1 MGAYEEVELDDMEW
15 NEELQAYTYQCPCGD
30 LFQISLAELR
40 SGESIARCP
49 SCSLYL
55 HVTYDPV
62 RARCV
67 RTCVRAC
74 CWGHVPCMAMRL
86 HAEEGWWHRRTL
98 RRRRRTRVR

>member
-1 MGAYEEVELDDMEW
+1 MGAYEEVELDEMEW

-62 RARCV
+62 RASCV

-74 CWGHVPCMAMRL
+74 CWGPPTHGYKVAR
-86 HAEEGWWHRRTL
+86 
-98 RRRRRTRVR
+98 